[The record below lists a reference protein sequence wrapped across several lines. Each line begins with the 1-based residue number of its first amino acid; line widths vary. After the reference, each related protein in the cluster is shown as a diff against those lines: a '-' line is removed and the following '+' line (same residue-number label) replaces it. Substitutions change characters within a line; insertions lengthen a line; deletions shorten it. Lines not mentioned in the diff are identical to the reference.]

1 MRVGSYTV
9 QGVTRKIDP
18 DDLIDVGE
26 VQALLGLA
34 QPNAVSLYLKR
45 YEDMPRPI
53 VVRSN
58 GKTRLWLRQ
67 EIEAWLKT
75 RKRGR

>member
-1 MRVGSYTV
+1 MRVNSYTFID
-9 QGVTRKIDP
+9 VTKKIDP

-34 QPNAVSLYLKR
+34 QPNAVSLYLNR
-45 YEDMPRPI
+45 YPDMPRPI

-58 GKTRLWLRQ
+58 GKTRLWVRQ
-67 EIEAWLKT
+67 EIEAWAKARKT
-75 RKRGR
+75 R

>member
-1 MRVGSYTV
+1 VN
-9 QGVTRKIDP
+9 RKIDP

-26 VQALLGLA
+26 VQAILRLS

-45 YEDMPRPI
+45 YDDMPRPI

-67 EIEAWLKT
+67 EIETWAKN
-75 RKRGR
+75 RGRKK

>member
-1 MRVGSYTV
+1 MAH
-9 QGVTRKIDP
+9 KIDP

-26 VQALLGLA
+26 VQAILGLA
-34 QPNAVSLYLKR
+34 QPNAVSLYQRR
-45 YEDMPRPI
+45 YADMPRPL

-67 EIEAWLKT
+67 EIEAWAKARNT
-75 RKRGR
+75 R

>member
-1 MRVGSYTV
+1 MA
-9 QGVTRKIDP
+9 RKLDP

-26 VQALLGLA
+26 VQAILKLA
-34 QPNAVSLYLKR
+34 QPNAVSLYQRR
-45 YEDMPRPI
+45 YVDMPRPI

-67 EIEAWLKT
+67 EIMAWAKKT
-75 RKRGR
+75 GRSQ

>member
-1 MRVGSYTV
+1 VA
-9 QGVTRKIDP
+9 QKIDP

-67 EIEAWLKT
+67 EMEAWATARSK
-75 RKRGR
+75 K